1 MGVVQVTSNLNNLTM
16 KFFVLLAAIG
26 AASAASSNA
35 VTCDECQQGA
45 AALVDHLLTSE
56 SLDEQAGFIKALVCP
71 ETADPAACEA
81 AVDMW
86 FADMATASTTTLS
99 SMVMSAP
106 DLVFA
111 RRPPSSP
118 HVTGLA
124 RSAPTFLPELLT
136 TCPILPL
143 LMKELHTFRET
154 ASVARMDTLTT
165 ALTPSAALFHLPC
178 QFLPRS
184 SLNRPLSFAKKL
196 LVFAKLPI

>member
-35 VTCDECQQGA
+35 VTCEECQQGA

-71 ETADPAACEA
+71 ETADPP
-81 AVDMW
+81 
-86 FADMATASTTTLS
+86 ASTTTLS

-124 RSAPTFLPELLT
+124 RSALTFLPELLT

-165 ALTPSAALFHLPC
+165 ALTPSAALFHVPC

>member
-71 ETADPAACEA
+71 ETADPAAREA

-86 FADMATASTTTLS
+86 FADM
-99 SMVMSAP
+99 
-106 DLVFA
+106 VFA

-124 RSAPTFLPELLT
+124 RSALTFLPELLT
-136 TCPILPL
+136 TC
-143 LMKELHTFRET
+143 
-154 ASVARMDTLTT
+154 
-165 ALTPSAALFHLPC
+165 
-178 QFLPRS
+178 
-184 SLNRPLSFAKKL
+184 
-196 LVFAKLPI
+196 